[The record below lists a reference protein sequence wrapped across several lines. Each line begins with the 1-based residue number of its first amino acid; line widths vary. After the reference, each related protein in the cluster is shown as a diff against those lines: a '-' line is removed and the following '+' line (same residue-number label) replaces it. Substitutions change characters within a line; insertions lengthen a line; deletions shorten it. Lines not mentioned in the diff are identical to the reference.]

1 MQGRLELDN
10 KRLQIDAMNKAGQ
23 LQQQKSA
30 ANISAMGK
38 AGDIKTKREQM
49 QMTER
54 QQSVQRIHDLT
65 NKQKEP
71 PKQ

>member
-1 MQGRLELDN
+1 MQDRLELDN
-10 KRLQIDAMNKAGQ
+10 KRLDIDAMNKAGQ

-30 ANISAMGK
+30 ANITAMGK

-49 QMTER
+49 QM
-54 QQSVQRIHDLT
+54 QQRANQ
-65 NKQKEP
+65 QKEP